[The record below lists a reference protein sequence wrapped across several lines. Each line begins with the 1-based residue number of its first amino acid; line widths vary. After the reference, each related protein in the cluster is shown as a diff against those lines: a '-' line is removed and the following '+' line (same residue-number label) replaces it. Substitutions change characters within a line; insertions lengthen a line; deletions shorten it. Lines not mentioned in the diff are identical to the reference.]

1 MDEREIANAG
11 DEFKSR
17 VRGLFGFLV
26 EEFGFEPSVDESGPY
41 THRLVF
47 RSESR
52 DQLVEV
58 LNTFHGVDYGFEV
71 NIHPVSGPRP
81 LDDRRM
87 IYHKLKEEQE
97 AGFPFLAKAAEAL
110 RSLLQA
116 GHAA

>member
-1 MDEREIANAG
+1 MDEREIAKAG

-17 VRGLFGFLV
+17 VQGLFGFLV
-26 EEFGFEPSVDESGPY
+26 EEFGFEPAVDESGTN

-47 RSESR
+47 RNESR

-58 LNTFHGVDYGFEV
+58 LNAFHGADYGFEV
-71 NIHPVSGPRP
+71 NIHPASGPRS

-97 AGFPFLAKAAEAL
+97 AGFPFLAEAAQTL

-116 GHAA
+116 GHAV